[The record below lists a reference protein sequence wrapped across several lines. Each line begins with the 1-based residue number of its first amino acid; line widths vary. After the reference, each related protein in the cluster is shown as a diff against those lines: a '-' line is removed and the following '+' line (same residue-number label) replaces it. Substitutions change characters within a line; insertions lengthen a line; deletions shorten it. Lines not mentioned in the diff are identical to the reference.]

1 LPTARLSAA
10 VEEVVEDDVTP
21 EVSSFETTE
30 HHDRIFEAFREGSG
44 HLRVEAYAGTGK
56 TTTILRAID
65 LAPEDAI
72 WLATFG
78 KRNQE
83 ELDGRVTN
91 PRATARTIHSLGKGA
106 ITENWGYVKVANRF
120 DREDD
125 LAAQVTAGM
134 PYGAK
139 RLVGKLCT
147 KARELAP
154 FATFQ
159 DVVDIALDFDL
170 APPAGDGLSVEAVAR
185 ATMAAM
191 DIAAKVKPIKTGID
205 FADMLYLPMRNG
217 WLKPQFDLVVV
228 DEYQDL
234 TLAQLLFCRKVCHSY
249 GRIVLVGDK
258 HQAIYAFR
266 GAGGSEVAKL
276 MANLQPEELKL
287 PKTYRCPRKVVAIAE
302 PFAPG
307 YTVDESAPEGIVDQL
322 AVEKLVETAQAGD
335 FILSRA
341 NAPLM
346 PVALALLRADKPAT
360 IRGRDIARGLV
371 SLVKRLAT
379 GDAKHSIP
387 AFLNKVRTWRLKETD
402 RAVNMKRDDLIPG
415 IEDKAETLNCLAG
428 SSTSV
433 PHLLTRL
440 DTLFTDSATE
450 GVVLST
456 VHKVKGLEAD
466 RVFILRK
473 TFLRPTPCRCG
484 HQHNGPCRRCV
495 NCPEMRVDSE
505 KVQEER
511 NLMYVAVTRAKQ
523 HLTMVV

>member
-1 LPTARLSAA
+1 MPTA
-10 VEEVVEDDVTP
+10 
-21 EVSSFETTE
+21 FETTE
-30 HHDRIFEAFREGSG
+30 HHTRIFEAFQEGSG

-83 ELDGRVTN
+83 ELDGRVMN
-91 PRATARTIHSLGKGA
+91 PRATAQTIHSLGKGA
-106 ITENWGYVKVANRF
+106 ITENWGYVKVEQKRF

-154 FATFQ
+154 FATGQ
-159 DVVDIALDFDL
+159 DLVDLAMDFDL
-170 APPAGDGLSVEAVAR
+170 APMAGDSLTVNAVAHATLR
-185 ATMAAM
+185 AMQ
-191 DIAAKVKPIKTGID
+191 IAADVKPTKTGID
-205 FADMLYLPMRNG
+205 FADMLYLPMRNN

-276 MANLQPEELKL
+276 MANLKPEELKL

-307 YTVDESAPEGIVDQL
+307 YMVDESAPEGVVDQL
-322 AVEKLVETAQAGD
+322 ASEKLVETAQAGD
-335 FILSRA
+335 FILSRT

-346 PVALALLRADKPAT
+346 PVALALLRADKPAS

-371 SLVKRLAT
+371 ALVKRLAT

-387 AFLNKVRTWRLKETD
+387 AFLSKVRTWQNKETD
-402 RAVNMKRDDLIPG
+402 RAVSMKRDDLVVG

-428 SSTSV
+428 SSNSV

-440 DTLFTDSATE
+440 DSLFTDNANE

-466 RVFILRK
+466 RVFLLRK

-484 HQHNGPCRRCV
+484 HQHSGPCRRCV
-495 NCPEMRVDSE
+495 NCPEMRVDAE

-511 NLMYVAVTRAKQ
+511 NIYYVAVTRTRK
-523 HLTMVV
+523 HLTVVL